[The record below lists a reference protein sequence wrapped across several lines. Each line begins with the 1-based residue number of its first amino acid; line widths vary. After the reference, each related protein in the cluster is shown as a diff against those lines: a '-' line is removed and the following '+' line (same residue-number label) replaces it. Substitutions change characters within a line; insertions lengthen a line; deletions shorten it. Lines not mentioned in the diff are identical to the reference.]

1 MVTNG
6 RKWGFFSVG
15 LAGEKLACANAS
27 GHPLMRSSDTIFCAS
42 IGLSRQSLFSIAFPS
57 RNNNVLTCST
67 EYVQGLHKL
76 FVIIFAFIVGAV
88 FSETLA
94 AMAGENMILDLSGP
108 DNRYAVLDLRQT
120 RSRRSG

>member
-1 MVTNG
+1 MSVQLPEVTG
-6 RKWGFFSVG
+6 SCIPQAPFFASLSV
-15 LAGEKLACANAS
+15 S
-27 GHPLMRSSDTIFCAS
+27 VVSRSSLMMRCEQVTYVS
-42 IGLSRQSLFSIAFPS
+42 SRFS
-57 RNNNVLTCST
+57 

-76 FVIIFAFIVGAV
+76 FFITFAFVVGAI